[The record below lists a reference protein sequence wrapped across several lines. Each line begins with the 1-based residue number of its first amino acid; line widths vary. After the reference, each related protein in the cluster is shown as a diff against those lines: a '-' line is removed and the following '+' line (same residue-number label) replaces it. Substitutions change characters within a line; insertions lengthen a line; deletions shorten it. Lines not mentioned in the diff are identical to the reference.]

1 MGQSSR
7 MYERMA
13 VVSTIDP
20 DAYGTGA
27 QTGDVIDMLYWR
39 RVLFV
44 VLAGTLGS
52 SATLDF
58 AVYGDTASNGS
69 FSTLI
74 TGKSITQLTEAG
86 TDSDKQ
92 ALLEVTAEEI
102 AAQGFRYI
110 RSTAT
115 LGAATSDYGVIAL
128 AEPAHGTIDLV
139 SNDLAT
145 VDERIG

>member
-1 MGQSSR
+1 MGLSSR

-27 QTGDVIDMLYWR
+27 QTGDVIDMAIWR
-39 RVLFV
+39 RVLFIV
-44 VLAGTLGS
+44 MAGTLGS

-58 AVYGDTASNGS
+58 VVNGDTASNGS
-69 FSTLI
+69 FSTQI
-74 TGKSITQLTEAG
+74 TGKAITQLTQAG
-86 TDSDKQ
+86 TDDDKQ
-92 ALLEVTAEEI
+92 VLLEVTAEEVV
-102 AAQGFRYI
+102 AQGLRYI

-115 LGAATSDYGVIAL
+115 LAAATSDYGVIAL

-145 VDERIG
+145 VDEKVG